1 MLPET
6 SYVKFV
12 SSNVERLRRT
22 GALVGHFKNYVA
34 NTIAIVEMY
43 LLGYDNEVMKLL
55 ESEQL

>member
-1 MLPET
+1 MLAET

-22 GALVGHFKNYVA
+22 GALVGHSKNYVA

-55 ESEQL
+55 EPKQP